1 LDANLGLHFWLTEW
15 NLAPSIYVGIALI
28 IGLYFYAV
36 GPLRR
41 KYRLAASVSR
51 RQVVVFVSGMLLIFL
66 ALASPLDE
74 LGDEYLFSAHMV
86 QHLVLTMIG
95 PPMLLLGTPG
105 WLIDPLLRRRAIL
118 RIGKVLTYPAVAF
131 LLFNINFWL
140 WHAPSLYNAT
150 LSDENVHILE
160 HLLFLITATIYW
172 WPVFSPVEEGL
183 PRLSLG
189 GQILYIFLGGMPSV
203 ALGAGLTFL
212 PPLYAPYIQ
221 QAVRAWGISPAADQQ
236 LGGLIMWVPLNIAY
250 IVVVSVLFI
259 RWMQQQDAKQRLTE
273 ARMDEEDAEEEDAD
287 GDDAEVVE
295 GNVEIG

>member
-1 LDANLGLHFWLTEW
+1 MDANLGLHFWLTEW
-15 NLAPSIYVGIALI
+15 NLTPSIYVGIALI
-28 IGLYFYAV
+28 IGLYLYAV

-41 KYRLAASVSR
+41 RYRLADSVSR
-51 RQVVVFVSGMLLIFL
+51 RQVVVFISGMLLIFL

-74 LGDEYLFSAHMV
+74 LGDEYLFSAHML

-105 WLIDPLLRRRAIL
+105 WLIEPLLRRRTVL
-118 RIGKVLTYPAVAF
+118 RIGKALTYPAVAF

-150 LSDENVHILE
+150 LSDENLHIFE
-160 HLLFLITATIYW
+160 HLLFLITATLYW

-221 QAVRAWGISPAADQQ
+221 QSVRAWGISPAADQQ

-259 RWMQQQDAKQRLTE
+259 RWMQQQDAKQRLME
-273 ARMDEEDAEEEDAD
+273 AQMDEDDEEEVEEEA
-287 GDDAEVVE
+287 GVEE

>member
-1 LDANLGLHFWLTEW
+1 MDANLGLHFWLTEW
-15 NLAPSIYVGIALI
+15 NLTPSIYVGIALI
-28 IGLYFYAV
+28 IGLYLYAV

-41 KYRLAASVSR
+41 RYRLADSVSR
-51 RQVVVFVSGMLLIFL
+51 RQVVVFISGMLLIFL

-74 LGDEYLFSAHMV
+74 LGDEYLFSAHML

-105 WLIDPLLRRRAIL
+105 WLIEPLLRRRTVL
-118 RIGKVLTYPAVAF
+118 RIGKALTYPAVAF
-131 LLFNINFWL
+131 LLFNVNFWL

-150 LSDENVHILE
+150 LSDENLHIFE
-160 HLLFLITATIYW
+160 HLLFLITSTIYW

-221 QAVRAWGISPAADQQ
+221 QSVRAWGISPAADQQ

-259 RWMQQQDAKQRLTE
+259 RWMQQQDAQQRLME
-273 ARMDEEDAEEEDAD
+273 AQMDEDDEEEA
-287 GDDAEVVE
+287 GVEE

>member
-1 LDANLGLHFWLTEW
+1 MDANLGLHFWLTEW
-15 NLAPSIYVGIALI
+15 NLTPSIYVGIALI
-28 IGLYFYAV
+28 IGLYLYAV

-41 KYRLAASVSR
+41 RYHLAASVKRS
-51 RQVVVFVSGMLLIFL
+51 QIVVFVAGMLLIFL

-105 WLIDPLLRRRAIL
+105 WLIEPLLRRRTVL
-118 RIGKVLTYPAVAF
+118 RIGKALTYPAVAF
-131 LLFNINFWL
+131 LLFNVNFWL

-150 LSDENVHILE
+150 LSDENLHIFE
-160 HLLFLITATIYW
+160 HLLFLITSTIYW

-259 RWMQQQDAKQRLTE
+259 RWMQQQDAQQRLME
-273 ARMDEEDAEEEDAD
+273 AQMDEDDEEEVEEEA
-287 GDDAEVVE
+287 GVEE

>member
-15 NLAPSIYVGIALI
+15 NLTPSIYVGIALI
-28 IGLYFYAV
+28 IGLYLYAV

-41 KYRLAASVSR
+41 RYRLADSVSR
-51 RQVVVFVSGMLLIFL
+51 RQVVVFISGMLLIFL

-74 LGDEYLFSAHMV
+74 LGDEYLFSAHML

-105 WLIDPLLRRRAIL
+105 WLIEPLLRRRTVL
-118 RIGKVLTYPAVAF
+118 RIGKALTYPAVAF

-150 LSDENVHILE
+150 LSDENLHIFE
-160 HLLFLITATIYW
+160 HLLFLITATLYW

-221 QAVRAWGISPAADQQ
+221 QSVRAWGISPAADQQ

-259 RWMQQQDAKQRLTE
+259 RWMQQQDAKQRLME
-273 ARMDEEDAEEEDAD
+273 AQMDEDDEEEVEEEA
-287 GDDAEVVE
+287 GVEE

>member
-1 LDANLGLHFWLTEW
+1 MDANLGLHFWLTEW
-15 NLAPSIYVGIALI
+15 NLTPSIYVGIALI
-28 IGLYFYAV
+28 IGFYLYAV

-41 KYRLAASVSR
+41 RYRLADSVSR
-51 RQVVVFVSGMLLIFL
+51 RQIVVFISGMLLIFL

-74 LGDEYLFSAHMV
+74 LGDEYLFSAHML

-105 WLIDPLLRRRAIL
+105 WLIEPLLRRRAVL

-150 LSDENVHILE
+150 LSDENLHIFE

-189 GQILYIFLGGMPSV
+189 GQVLYIFLGGMPSV

-212 PPLYAPYIQ
+212 SPLYAPYIQ
-221 QAVRAWGISPAADQQ
+221 QSVRAWGISPAADQQ

-259 RWMQQQDAKQRLTE
+259 RWMQQQDAKQRLME
-273 ARMDEEDAEEEDAD
+273 AQMDEDDEEEVEEDAGVE
-287 GDDAEVVE
+287 E

>member
-1 LDANLGLHFWLTEW
+1 MDANLGLHFWLTEW
-15 NLAPSIYVGIALI
+15 NLTPSIYVGIALI
-28 IGLYFYAV
+28 IGLYLYAV

-41 KYRLAASVSR
+41 RYRLADSVSR
-51 RQVVVFVSGMLLIFL
+51 RQVVVFISGMLLIFL

-74 LGDEYLFSAHMV
+74 LGDEYLFSAHML

-105 WLIDPLLRRRAIL
+105 WLIEPLLRRRTVL
-118 RIGKVLTYPAVAF
+118 RIGKALTYPAVAF
-131 LLFNINFWL
+131 LLFNVNFWL

-150 LSDENVHILE
+150 LSDENLHIFE
-160 HLLFLITATIYW
+160 HLLFLITATLYW

-221 QAVRAWGISPAADQQ
+221 QSVRAWGISPAADQQ

-259 RWMQQQDAKQRLTE
+259 RWMQQQDAKQRLME
-273 ARMDEEDAEEEDAD
+273 AQMDEDDEEEVEEEA
-287 GDDAEVVE
+287 GVEE